1 MEDDCEMTPEA
12 SSSSNETPSE
22 AENVHEQPTPE
33 FLQRKIYFLSKLLQS
48 SPTPLT
54 YLHWLIAIIIIISVD
69 QLKAMHA
76 ELPEWVINKVS

>member
-48 SPTPLT
+48 SPIPLT
-54 YLHWLIAIIIIISVD
+54 YLHWCKLLLF
-69 QLKAMHA
+69 Q
-76 ELPEWVINKVS
+76 WINLRQCTQSFQSEY